1 MTVVPPVENTTLA
14 TAPAVQDSNSVTSQ
28 DLFEHAAMNVMTL
41 PHGASPV
48 DLGRTIANNLKGFVE
63 RAGKF
68 ASSTELFAN
77 PGQQAA
83 SQSFAP
89 KLTAAEA
96 NLARTSD
103 SEAGRLV
110 EALGKIF
117 DHAIE
122 TQMVVRG
129 PTQFTSATM
138 TLVKGQ

>member
-1 MTVVPPVENTTLA
+1 MTVVPPVENTTVA
-14 TAPAVQDSNSVTSQ
+14 ISPSAQDSNSITSQ
-28 DLFEHAAMNVMTL
+28 DLFEHSALNAQSL

-48 DLGRTIANNLKGFVE
+48 DLGRTIVDNLKGFVE
-63 RAGKF
+63 RAGAF
-68 ASSTELFAN
+68 ASGTELLAG
-77 PGQQAA
+77 PGQTPT

-89 KLTAAEA
+89 GAVAAQA
-96 NLARTSD
+96 DVTRTSD

-122 TQMVVRG
+122 TQMIVRG

-138 TLVKGQ
+138 TLTKGQ

>member
-14 TAPAVQDSNSVTSQ
+14 LSPGVQGSNSVASQ
-28 DLFEHAAMNVMTL
+28 DLFEHAAMNVTSL
-41 PHGASPV
+41 PHGATPV
-48 DLGRTIANNLKGFVE
+48 DLGRTIVDNLKGFVE

-68 ASSTELFAN
+68 SRGTELLAN
-77 PGQQAA
+77 PGQ
-83 SQSFAP
+83 SPSSKSFAP
-89 KLTAAEA
+89 GAPPAEA
-96 NLARTSD
+96 NVTRTSD

>member
-1 MTVVPPVENTTLA
+1 MTVVPPVENATLA
-14 TAPAVQDSNSVTSQ
+14 MSPAPQDPASTASQ
-28 DLFEHAAMNVMTL
+28 GLFEHSALNAQTL
-41 PHGASPV
+41 PHGASPA
-48 DLGRTIANNLKGFVE
+48 DLGRTIVDNLKGFVE

-68 ASSTELFAN
+68 ASNTELFA
-77 PGQQAA
+77 PLDQSPA

-89 KLTAAEA
+89 DAAGA
-96 NLARTSD
+96 QTSVTRTPD

-110 EALGKIF
+110 EALGRIF

>member
-14 TAPAVQDSNSVTSQ
+14 AAPVVQDSNAVASQ
-28 DLFEHAAMNVMTL
+28 DLFAHAAMNVTIL
-41 PHGASPV
+41 PHGASPA
-48 DLGRTIANNLKGFVE
+48 DLGRTIADNLQGFVE

-68 ASSTELFAN
+68 ATGTELFAKS
-77 PGQQAA
+77 GQQET
-83 SQSFAP
+83 SRSFSP
-89 KLTAAEA
+89 TLGAAEA
-96 NLARTSD
+96 GLTRTSD
-103 SEAGRLV
+103 SQAGRLV
-110 EALGKIF
+110 EALGRIF